1 MPKLDRTQKILPLSI
16 RGVSI
21 EFLGRCFLRTNTLEI
36 KGGEP
41 TFLLGPNGSGK
52 TLFLKACHGL
62 IEPTQGAISWL
73 GYNSSDAYRY
83 QSMVLQRPVL
93 LRRSTRANIDYALR
107 ASGLSKEQRKDRI
120 QKVLKAT
127 GLEKIAEKAARNLS
141 GGEQQRLAIARAWAT
156 EPEVLFLDEPTASLD
171 PGTSSWVERT
181 LSAIVTNKHKIVM
194 STHDLGLVKRLGGE
208 VIFLH
213 QGRILERTLSKTFFE
228 CPTTPEGRAFIANEL
243 SW

>member
-156 EPEVLFLDEPTASLD
+156 EPEVLF
-171 PGTSSWVERT
+171 
-181 LSAIVTNKHKIVM
+181 
-194 STHDLGLVKRLGGE
+194 
-208 VIFLH
+208 
-213 QGRILERTLSKTFFE
+213 
-228 CPTTPEGRAFIANEL
+228 
-243 SW
+243 